1 MDLFRSDFVSSL
13 LVKKLQGNLLN
24 RRILFKCKNFKQIE
38 QPGKVLL
45 KSRQWT
51 CHVTRGE
58 VGKSRKVTS
67 ITMPRSF
74 LVKKKDDPR
83 TYHSYKPRDHV
94 DTSDI
99 TPESLLALTPYTP
112 SFLPLTVR
120 VNNGKKNTHV

>member
-1 MDLFRSDFVSSL
+1 
-13 LVKKLQGNLLN
+13 
-24 RRILFKCKNFKQIE
+24 
-38 QPGKVLL
+38 
-45 KSRQWT
+45 
-51 CHVTRGE
+51 
-58 VGKSRKVTS
+58 
-67 ITMPRSF
+67 MPRSF

-120 VNNGKKNTHV
+120 VNNGKKNTHVYEPAHNKAISNSYTLGCPHVRGDNPRALASGLSYVQVDKHGITILYHLHQCRPCTSSDVSC